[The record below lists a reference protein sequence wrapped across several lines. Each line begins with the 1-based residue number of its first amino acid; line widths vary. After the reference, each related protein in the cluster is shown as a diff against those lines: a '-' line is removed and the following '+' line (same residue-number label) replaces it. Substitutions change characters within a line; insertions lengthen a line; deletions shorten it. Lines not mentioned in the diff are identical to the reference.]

1 MKTICILTCVL
12 LVGVLDSAKASV
24 QTSVN
29 SRSGL
34 IPFSVDAYATDSD
47 DEDAYVP
54 GSGSSIEDEF
64 SVDKKKKKKKKK
76 KKSKAS

>member
-34 IPFSVDAYATDSD
+34 MPYSADAYATDND
-47 DEDAYVP
+47 NEDSYVP
-54 GSGSSIEDEF
+54 GSGSITKDDL
-64 SVDKKKKKKKKK
+64 SVDKAKKKKKK